1 MLQNHLSKYDKAETW
16 SAMRVPSMKET
27 VLLRE
32 TMNYDILGI
41 TVHNKMT
48 EANYTSLP
56 ELTHRYSWGLL
67 KIQIM

>member
-1 MLQNHLSKYDKAETW
+1 
-16 SAMRVPSMKET
+16 MKET

-32 TMNYDILGI
+32 TMNYDINIPFTILGI
-41 TVHNKMT
+41 TVHNMMT